1 MPGSSIYINQIDLD
15 PNFFVWA
22 TGQDLRKF
30 NGTTWEYYDSSNSSV
45 PSGSPYYLDTRSIS
59 IDDSGI
65 AWCGIAQGPTSSY
78 NSPCVFNIATEDVSI
93 GESWNFSDLGTFTSP
108 QEVSL
113 SYASPYGNE
122 ALFFLTPLNGIGS
135 TGATAYT
142 RINGVTGGRLFVYN
156 KNIENW
162 KETLPGYTWPHIFDI
177 KAKGYKGK
185 EYKYFLGTSQ
195 GLWVIPPGILSTL
208 SLNEGGEIVK
218 QAKVYNTNTS
228 GIISNSIYTIDFDEN
243 ENLWIGTDLGISF
256 FDGNRF
262 WNYDTP
268 GPVTYIK
275 SRDNGHIFYSVG
287 DGELSQGTGLWH
299 FNGTTHT
306 NLNSANSN
314 LPNDNILEID
324 LIGEGTK
331 QGNLTLYE
339 NSLWILSLNDLS
351 SFTYDLPHVYAS
363 SKTEGAT
370 GWNFT
375 YRVPLGGTGLTGA
388 PPIPKINKYTWNYPE
403 WQTYGTEFVASKLP
417 GLDPRNLFL
426 TVPLKDIA
434 DGKAGE
440 QYYWGNSPIPSYDEK
455 VLEEKIGLS
464 LWNSPVGI
472 GGSGGDVKI
481 TCSTSIETELGIK
494 YFIGGYISG
503 ETEAFFG
510 YYNDSSLAY
519 INNLNPTIGG
529 SGGTAGSSS
538 YYGEMGFVV
547 CYDYSGSVESIL
559 PFRGYKTRIDSL
571 DPSPDDNSISVS
583 GSYSWFIES
592 GPWVWNS
599 WEGSNSFSGNGAT
612 GSPYGATN
620 LNYPGLTSGSYPWI
634 YDPLSSFSVLFSSF
648 WTYDPMAT
656 STVSSGEFDFSYDG
670 SGYNIENIN
679 GIYVSFIDD
688 TSTDYTSQ
696 MESFVTANSIE
707 VSLFPSV
714 YTITSISSIPSGLFI
729 GLIYQSGATG
739 VIPFVGGTSLRL
751 DFYEWNNEAYP
762 LVKNIG
768 SFPGTPEANSYG
780 VFSAEIHREIGDK
793 FSFTGITGDYN
804 AGINSS
810 YRVKKFRNFPVKNLN
825 TLPGNNYVP
834 LTSIQRTNYH
844 THLLIQSNLSG
855 NFADLSTL
863 KNDWIW
869 TNDNSSVDNYLSD
882 PAYTGLLSYVKLNN
896 LDYSIQS
903 NYNSNTPGSTG
914 GWIRV
919 GSEINSLDLGESVV
933 ITGSATGGFYFSG
946 NYLSPSGSS
955 NSPFYISITDNP
967 VGSTG
972 FYLESFGLT
981 GNKIDVTKDKSNYY
995 ITTVVGSSGSYF
1007 GKNFVA
1013 EPDKTYFLTSKL
1025 TEQTVCK
1032 SIFYPSI
1039 TGSHPSLDLK
1049 TTLKL
1054 PNEQF
1059 VVHYED
1065 YDNLYTV
1072 KILKT
1077 DEDSRINDTVT
1088 IEGFN
1093 GDLTINNDSESN
1105 ILFSGFNSLGLTGS
1119 AYVNFGYVNVGYFL
1133 DPNSGAYIDFGY
1145 VDLGY
1150 FVSIASGFVYLL
1162 KQYKPNLGINEGEII
1177 SRPGSDPW
1185 VWCDSHVKEQ
1195 GSFEVPLMSTV
1206 VFNNYTSEIYGKN
1219 TNKWVLS
1226 NGVTGEEILNIKYS
1240 SYFIYTFTE
1249 EGEYTIYNEVLDS
1262 EGNVYATTGNGFI
1275 KVVNHKKM
1283 RIPGRKTGPINS
1295 VNYGVDEPFND
1306 RSYQGEK
1313 LKKDLAKQQKEIQ
1326 DKNKIKFSPGIVI
1339 PDNPDSTYRKIKKE

>member
-30 NGTTWEYYDSSNSSV
+30 NGNSWEYYDSTNSSV

-59 IDDSGI
+59 IDSSGL
-65 AWCGIAQGPTSSY
+65 AWCGVAQGPTASY
-78 NSPCVFNIATEDVSI
+78 NSPCVFNVSTEDVSV
-93 GESWNFSDLGTFTSP
+93 GEKWDFSDLGNFNLP

-113 SYASPYGNE
+113 VYSSPYGNE
-122 ALFFLTPLNGIGS
+122 ILTFLSPLNGIGS
-135 TGATAYT
+135 TGATSYT
-142 RINGVTGGRLFVYN
+142 RINGVTGGRLFFYD
-156 KNIENW
+156 KNIEKWN
-162 KETLPGYTWPHIFDI
+162 ETLPGYTWPHIFEI

-185 EYKYFLGTSQ
+185 EYKYFLGTTQ
-195 GLWVIPPGILSTL
+195 GLWIVPPGILSTI
-208 SLNEGGEIVK
+208 SLEGGGEIVK
-218 QAKVYNTNTS
+218 QSKVYNTSTS
-228 GIISNSIYTIDFDEN
+228 GIISNQVYTLDFDEN
-243 ENLWIGTDLGISF
+243 GNLWIGTDQGISF
-256 FDGNRF
+256 FDGHKF
-262 WNYDTP
+262 WNYDTS

-275 SRDNGHIFYSVG
+275 SRENGHVFYSIG

-306 NLNSANSN
+306 NINSSNSN
-314 LPNDNILEID
+314 LPNDNIINID
-324 LIGEGTK
+324 LIENGTK
-331 QGNLTLYE
+331 QSNLTLYE
-339 NSLWILSLNDLS
+339 NSLWILCLNEIS

-363 SKTEGAT
+363 SKSEGAT

-375 YRVPLGGTGLTGA
+375 YRVPYGGTGATGA
-388 PPIPKINKYTWNYPE
+388 PPLAKMNKYTWGYPE
-403 WQTYGTEFVASKLP
+403 WQTYDTEFVSSKLP
-417 GLDPRNLFL
+417 GTDPRNLFL
-426 TVPLKDIA
+426 TVPLKDIS

-440 QYYWGNSPIPSYDEK
+440 QYYWSNSPIASYEEK
-455 VLEEKIGLS
+455 VLSEKIGLS
-464 LWNSPVGI
+464 MWESPVGV

-481 TCSTSIETELGIK
+481 TCSTSIETDLGIK
-494 YFIGGYISG
+494 YFVGGYITG
-503 ETEAFFG
+503 ETQAFFG

-519 INNLNPTIGG
+519 VNNLNPTIGG

-559 PFRGYKTRIDSL
+559 PFRGYKTRVDSL

-599 WEGSNSFSGNGAT
+599 WEGANSFSGNGAT

-656 STVSSGEFDFSYDG
+656 STISSGEFDFSYDG

-679 GIYVSFIDD
+679 GIYISFIDD
-688 TSTDYTSQ
+688 TSIDYTSQ
-696 MESFVTANSIE
+696 MESLVTANSIE
-707 VSLFPSV
+707 VSLFPSI

-729 GLIYQSGATG
+729 GLIYQSGSTG

-804 AGINSS
+804 SGINSS

-825 TLPGNNYVP
+825 TLSGNNYVP

-855 NFADLSTL
+855 NLADLSTL

-882 PAYTGLLSYVKLNN
+882 PAYTGLLSYVKINN
-896 LDYSIQS
+896 LDYSLQS

-919 GSEINSLDLGESVV
+919 GSEINALDLGESVV

-981 GNKIDVTKDKSNYY
+981 GNKIDVTKDKSHYY

-1032 SIFYPSI
+1032 SIFYPSV
-1039 TGSHPSLDLK
+1039 TGSNPSLDLK
-1049 TTLKL
+1049 NTLKL
-1054 PNEQF
+1054 PNGQF

-1065 YDNLYTV
+1065 YDDLYTV
-1072 KILKT
+1072 KVLKT
-1077 DEDSRINDTVT
+1077 DEDSRINDMITVS
-1088 IEGFN
+1088 GFN
-1093 GDLTINNDSESN
+1093 GDLSLSTDSDSN

-1119 AYVNFGYVNVGYFL
+1119 AYVNFGYVNVGYIVNEIPETFI
-1133 DPNSGAYIDFGY
+1133 DFDYID
-1145 VDLGY
+1145 VGY
-1150 FVSIASGFVYLL
+1150 FVNSASGFVYLL

-1185 VWCDSHVKEQ
+1185 VWSDSHVKEE

-1206 VFNNYTSEIYGKN
+1206 IFNNYSSEIYGKN
-1219 TNKWVLS
+1219 NNKWILS
-1226 NGVTGEEILNIKYS
+1226 NSATGEEILNIKYS
-1240 SYFIYTFTE
+1240 PYFIYTFTE
-1249 EGEYTIYNEVLDS
+1249 EGEYTIFNEVSDS

-1275 KVVNHKKM
+1275 KVIDHKKM
-1283 RIPGRKTGPINS
+1283 RIPGVKSGPINS
-1295 VNYGVDEPFND
+1295 INYGAEGPFD
-1306 RSYQGEK
+1306 IKSYQGNKVARDIEK
-1313 LKKDLAKQQKEIQ
+1313 EQKEIE
-1326 DKNKIKFSPGIVI
+1326 KNNKSRFAPAVTIE
-1339 PDNPDSTYRKIKKE
+1339 DNPDIAYKKVNIK